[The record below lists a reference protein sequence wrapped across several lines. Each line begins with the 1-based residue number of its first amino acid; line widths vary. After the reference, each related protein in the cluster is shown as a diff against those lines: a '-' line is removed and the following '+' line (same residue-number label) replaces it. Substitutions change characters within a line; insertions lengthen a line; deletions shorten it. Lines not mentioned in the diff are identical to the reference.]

1 MENRGISFKE
11 FSVTCYCTIIFMISE
26 FAMIL
31 HALHTCILTMP
42 IVGCTYIIG
51 TLQEQCLSSLTADV
65 IVYTRP
71 LAVLCCRRSPGCT
84 RKAQLTTYFIGI
96 IDTPVI
102 ITNCTPLPAVINLN
116 TAIKSFARKLR
127 RCLKNSHI
135 ERKVRD
141 KTTKL
146 CFYTNNKVE

>member
-1 MENRGISFKE
+1 MENKGISFKE
-11 FSVTCYCTIIFMISE
+11 FSVTCQLLHNNLHDLRVCNDFTRSPHLHPHYAYSQMYLHHRYTVA
-26 FAMIL
+26 AMSLIL
-31 HALHTCILTMP
+31 DSWR
-42 IVGCTYIIG
+42 Y
-51 TLQEQCLSSLTADV
+51 S
-65 IVYTRP
+65 TRP
-71 LAVLCCRRSPGCT
+71 LAVLCCRRSPGYT
-84 RKAQLTTYFIGI
+84 MKAQLTTYFISI